1 MVKYKEFIREKLQKL
16 NNLPKKWQ
24 QIIICILVIIVA
36 IIYCFSGEE
45 KTKIAVSE
53 KVENK
58 NTIISANG
66 EDEEKNSKMTYN
78 MDKDILTIKN
88 PFSFEHEEKSDS
100 K

>member
-1 MVKYKEFIREKLQKL
+1 MVIYDKGWNLYKEI
-16 NNLPKKWQ
+16 
-24 QIIICILVIIVA
+24 ILV
-36 IIYCFSGEE
+36 C
-45 KTKIAVSE
+45 K

-88 PFSFEHEEKSDS
+88 PFSFEETKTSF
-100 K
+100 

>member
-24 QIIICILVIIVA
+24 QIIICVLVIIVA

-66 EDEEKNSKMTYN
+66 EDEEKNSKMIYN
-78 MDKDILTIKN
+78 MYNDISKIKN
-88 PFSFEHEEKSDS
+88 PF
-100 K
+100 

>member
-45 KTKIAVSE
+45 KTKGYV
-53 KVENK
+53 
-58 NTIISANG
+58 TT
-66 EDEEKNSKMTYN
+66 NS
-78 MDKDILTIKN
+78 
-88 PFSFEHEEKSDS
+88 
-100 K
+100 